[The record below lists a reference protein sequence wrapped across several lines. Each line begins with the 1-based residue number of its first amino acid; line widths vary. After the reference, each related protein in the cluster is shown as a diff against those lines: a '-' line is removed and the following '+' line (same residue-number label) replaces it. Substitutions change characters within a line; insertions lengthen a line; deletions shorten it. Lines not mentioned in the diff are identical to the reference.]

1 MPAMTAATFDPPAP
15 AWPRVATVA
24 VLVAVGLSTQF
35 LFQREIYVEWSIAA
49 LAAAWLAQLRDH
61 AICVGAIVVAIAG
74 ARRMPSPGPVLRWAL
89 VAAAASAGA
98 LAGEAVAYWLNW
110 GSFVTVDAPTIGARS
125 LRWLPLTAAAL
136 ALAEL
141 ARSMRASMLATRAA
155 TLARLELARATAS
168 AELDIL
174 QARIEPHFLF
184 NTLATIRRLHEAD
197 AVRGQAM
204 LASFIRYLRVAL
216 PHLRAAEVPLALE
229 LDLVTAYLDV
239 VKARM
244 NERLAFTIEAPA
256 VLRSLAVP
264 PLAVATLVENSVK
277 HGIGVVADGGRIDI
291 RASRDGDA
299 LIVAVCD
306 TGAGL
311 SGTGGSGS
319 GLANLRA
326 RLNGLY
332 GPAASIVLTLQRPKG
347 ARAELRVP
355 ARTLVPA
362 STPAT
367 EA

>member
-1 MPAMTAATFDPPAP
+1 
-15 AWPRVATVA
+15 
-24 VLVAVGLSTQF
+24 
-35 LFQREIYVEWSIAA
+35 
-49 LAAAWLAQLRDH
+49 
-61 AICVGAIVVAIAG
+61 
-74 ARRMPSPGPVLRWAL
+74 
-89 VAAAASAGA
+89 
-98 LAGEAVAYWLNW
+98 
-110 GSFVTVDAPTIGARS
+110 
-125 LRWLPLTAAAL
+125 
-136 ALAEL
+136 
-141 ARSMRASMLATRAA
+141 
-155 TLARLELARATAS
+155 
-168 AELDIL
+168 
-174 QARIEPHFLF
+174 
-184 NTLATIRRLHEAD
+184 
-197 AVRGQAM
+197 M